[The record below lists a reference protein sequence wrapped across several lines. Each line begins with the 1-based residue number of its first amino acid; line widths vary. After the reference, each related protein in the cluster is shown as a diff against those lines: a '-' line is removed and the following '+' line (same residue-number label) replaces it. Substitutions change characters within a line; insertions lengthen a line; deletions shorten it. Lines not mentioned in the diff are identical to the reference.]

1 MRNKKDAG
9 PGQVNNMPSI
19 SLPLDDERADL
30 LWHCVDNEDDEKRE
44 DGDNNQSNDI
54 LLVFLPDEEDEGL
67 HRVDEP
73 GEAGGGTTGET
84 TEDSLCVHTW
94 AVEAYRPHQIQN
106 ISVLPQNKLSLLV
119 TRNDRITKL
128 VHQRNRSG

>member
-9 PGQVNNMPSI
+9 PGQVNNQPSI

-44 DGDNNQSNDI
+44 DGDDNQSNDI

-73 GEAGGGTTGET
+73 GKAGGGTTGET

-94 AVEAYRPHQIQN
+94 AVEAYRLGHTKFKT
-106 ISVLPQNKLSLLV
+106 SVFYHKINFPC
-119 TRNDRITKL
+119 
-128 VHQRNRSG
+128 

>member
-9 PGQVNNMPSI
+9 PGQVSIQPSI
-19 SLPLDDERADL
+19 SLPVDDERADL
-30 LWHCVDNEDDEKRE
+30 LRHCVDNEDDEERE
-44 DGDNNQSNDI
+44 DGDDNQSNDI

-84 TEDSLCVHTW
+84 TEDS
-94 AVEAYRPHQIQN
+94 
-106 ISVLPQNKLSLLV
+106 
-119 TRNDRITKL
+119 
-128 VHQRNRSG
+128 

>member
-9 PGQVNNMPSI
+9 PGQVNNQPSI

-44 DGDNNQSNDI
+44 DGDDNQSNDI

-84 TEDSLCVHTW
+84 TEDSLYVFTPW
-94 AVEAYRPHQIQN
+94 LWKPTGWVTPNSKHQCF
-106 ISVLPQNKLSLLV
+106 
-119 TRNDRITKL
+119 TTK
-128 VHQRNRSG
+128 